1 MEEEALVKDHECKN
15 CLEVMVKKNVEA
27 MLATPQTSHSDVTN
41 VMNRF
46 DVVTA
51 GDILAD
57 VSNSSGDTIL
67 EDQEPHLGSSPIIQ
81 PRTAQRSLSCLHSEQ
96 NYNGFC
102 KTEKK
107 ANHN

>member
-1 MEEEALVKDHECKN
+1 
-15 CLEVMVKKNVEA
+15 MVKKNVEA